1 MNPLWKLVSLGV
13 SAGAG
18 FVAQKGVEVVW
29 EKVLKNQM
37 PKGDDT
43 DEDLP
48 ALQIAAFAAVT
59 AGVNAI
65 VTTMIK
71 RKLKAGYGNNL
82 EA

>member
-13 SAGAG
+13 STVAG

-59 AGVNAI
+59 AGVNAV

-71 RKLKAGYGNNL
+71 RKLKAGYGNNF